1 MKKDLLNEIKQLWEI
16 KNLSAIRSLL
26 LEENPVDIAET
37 FEELGEKVLPTI
49 YRLLPKELAA
59 EVFVELDG
67 DAEERLIHA
76 LSDKELSKRSPSFL
90 RRYRRPDRRNAR
102 RRSQADFKEQFA
114 FRPRRD
120 QQTAEI

>member
-76 LSDKELSKRSPSFL
+76 LSDKELSETLSELFYDDTADLIEEMPAGVVKRILKNSRLPTA
-90 RRYRRPDRRNAR
+90 P
-102 RRSQADFKEQFA
+102 RS
-114 FRPRRD
+114 
-120 QQTAEI
+120 TNC